1 MGIEVLRSSIY
12 TLHALRIRTRSG
24 SAAQRK
30 SRNFNLGSPKRLQLL
45 GSTWPVAAVAARSG
59 QVFVLDDLEG
69 FGTGVGRRVA
79 AVVTMGAKKIQWVH
93 LI

>member
-45 GSTWPVAAVAARSG
+45 GSTWPVAARSG